1 MTREELDAVIVKLI
15 VAQYKPRST
24 GNSHHRKRWENQR
37 YWRLCT
43 VGESCKI
50 GVIKSCRENY
60 WSPCCEKCYGRRG
73 LTSYGKGRVY
83 TRNCKSRY
91 RKFST
96 SNFDCKTLKVVKR
109 VECRTPRR
117 FKGDISN
124 GSEYKRLPMKHAH

>member
-1 MTREELDAVIVKLI
+1 MTQEELDDLIAELI
-15 VAQYKPRST
+15 VAQDKPRST
-24 GNSHHRKRWENQR
+24 GNSHYRKQWENQR

-60 WSPCCEKCYGRRG
+60 WSSCCKQCYGRWG
-73 LTSYGKGRVY
+73 LASYGKGGVY
-83 TRNCKSRY
+83 TRYCKGRY
-91 RKFST
+91 RKFSS
-96 SNFDCKTLKVVKR
+96 SNFDNKTLKAIKR

-124 GSEYKRLPMKHAH
+124 GSEYKRLPMKHVH

>member
-1 MTREELDAVIVKLI
+1 MTQKELDYLI
-15 VAQYKPRST
+15 SELLVAKNKPRST
-24 GNSHHRKRWENQR
+24 GNSHKRKQWENR
-37 YWRLCT
+37 RHWRLCT

-60 WSPCCEKCYGRRG
+60 WSQCCEKCYGLWG
-73 LTSYGKGRVY
+73 LASYGKGGVY
-83 TRNCKSRY
+83 TRNCKGRY

-96 SNFDCKTLKVVKR
+96 SNFDSKTLKVVKR

-117 FKGDISN
+117 YKGDISN